1 MLVKGVERRRVILG
15 YNRDMST
22 PIIPETSSDVAVTAI
37 GAHDYGRKLFLLLQ
51 ASSLSDQEKAAW
63 SELLPIL
70 SLAETDRLMALLEK
84 NLTTQIAEEFED
96 VFLKLKAAQA
106 KRDLSLSALDLRT
119 EQELAALEKEL
130 TQGDKV

>member
-1 MLVKGVERRRVILG
+1 M
-15 YNRDMST
+15 
-22 PIIPETSSDVAVTAI
+22 AVTAVN
-37 GAHDYGRKLFLLLQ
+37 AHDYGRKLFLLLQ

-63 SELLPIL
+63 SELLPVL

-130 TQGDKV
+130 TQGDEA